1 MSKERECARS
11 LRAIVGKEPF
21 QTYVAK
27 VVSVEGAKCTVLR
40 VFDEMEIKEVRLNC
54 GTTENEGVVIVPKK
68 DSHVLITSI
77 DGLYWFVSQ
86 YSAID
91 KITVDTESEII
102 FNGGDNDGLVK
113 IKELTKKL
121 NIIEK
126 DINNLKNALSGW
138 IPVAQDG
145 GAALKTALSTSAW
158 IGNQLHITEQSEM
171 EDTKITH

>member
-1 MSKERECARS
+1 MSKERECAKS

-54 GTTENEGVVIVPKK
+54 STTENEGVVIVPKK

-91 KITVDTESEII
+91 KITVDAESKII
-102 FNGGDNDGLVK
+102 FNGGENKGLIQIEK
-113 IKELTKKL
+113 LTQKL
-121 NIIEK
+121 NELVDK
-126 DINNLKNALSGW
+126 FNQHTHTGTFSGAIGE
-138 IPVAQDG
+138 IPVSGTIEA
-145 GAALKTALSTSAW
+145 TS
-158 IGNQLHITEQSEM
+158 IPTPITEPFFVKSDY
-171 EDTKITH
+171 EDENITH

>member
-1 MSKERECARS
+1 MSKERECAKS

-40 VFDEMEIKEVRLNC
+40 VFDDMEIKEVRLNC
-54 GTTENEGVVIVPKK
+54 STTENEGVVIVPKK

-91 KITVDTESEII
+91 KITVDAESKII
-102 FNGGDNDGLVK
+102 FNGGENKGLIQIEK
-113 IKELTKKL
+113 LTQKL
-121 NIIEK
+121 NELVDK
-126 DINNLKNALSGW
+126 FNQHTHTGTFSGAIGE
-138 IPVAQDG
+138 IPVSGTIEA
-145 GAALKTALSTSAW
+145 TS
-158 IGNQLHITEQSEM
+158 IPTPITEPFFVKSDY
-171 EDTKITH
+171 EDENITH